1 MTRYALEQLPPDLPE
16 PLDDGA
22 CNHLLGKSL
31 PDVSMDATN
40 EQSVSLI
47 NLKGKVVIFCYPR
60 TGKPGVPSAEGWDQ
74 IPGARG
80 CTPQACSFRDHY
92 RELSDLKVR
101 VFGLSTQSTTYQKE
115 AKERLHLPFE
125 LLSDDALHFTKRLH
139 LPCFSVD
146 GNTLIKRITLIC
158 VDGVI
163 AKYFY
168 PVFPPD
174 KNIFDVLE
182 WLQQN

>member
-1 MTRYALEQLPPDLPE
+1 
-16 PLDDGA
+16 
-22 CNHLLGKSL
+22 
-31 PDVSMDATN
+31 MDT
-40 EQSVSLI
+40 
-47 NLKGKVVIFCYPR
+47 
-60 TGKPGVPSAEGWDQ
+60 DQ

-92 RELSDLKVR
+92 KELSDLKVL
-101 VFGLSTQSTTYQKE
+101 VFGLSTQSTNYQKE
-115 AKERLHLPFE
+115 AKQRLHLPFE
-125 LLSDDALHFTKRLH
+125 LLSDEALHFAQQLH

-146 GNTLIKRITLIC
+146 GNTLIKRITLLC

-174 KNIFDVLE
+174 KNIFDVLK
-182 WLQQN
+182 WLKQN